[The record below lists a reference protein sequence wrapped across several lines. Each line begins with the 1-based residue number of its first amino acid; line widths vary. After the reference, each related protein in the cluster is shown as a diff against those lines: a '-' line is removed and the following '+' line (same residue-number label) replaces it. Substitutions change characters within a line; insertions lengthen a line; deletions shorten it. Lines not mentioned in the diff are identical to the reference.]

1 MSVEPKD
8 RQQPCHG
15 RDPAAREALGARSLR
30 ERAQRE
36 PRLSRDEEE
45 KAAVRM
51 VPRGTGPQG
60 LPARMPDGVGL
71 AGGGDTRQKG
81 RASLPRVT
89 TIPGGSSSAA
99 PTVRRLAV

>member
-1 MSVEPKD
+1 MRTEPKD
-8 RQQPCHG
+8 HEQLCRG
-15 RDPAAREALGARSLR
+15 RDPAAREALGAGSLR

-99 PTVRRLAV
+99 PTVRWLAV

>member
-1 MSVEPKD
+1 MPVEPKD

-36 PRLSRDEEE
+36 PKLCGREE
-45 KAAVRM
+45 KKGAVRM

-99 PTVRRLAV
+99 PTVRWLAV

>member
-15 RDPAAREALGARSLR
+15 RDPAVGKALGAGFLR
-30 ERAQRE
+30 ERAQGE
-36 PRLSRDEEE
+36 PKLSRDGEE

-71 AGGGDTRQKG
+71 AGGGYTRQKG

-89 TIPGGSSSAA
+89 TIP
-99 PTVRRLAV
+99 

>member
-1 MSVEPKD
+1 MRTEPKD
-8 RQQPCHG
+8 HEQLCRG

-51 VPRGTGPQG
+51 VPRGTGLQR
-60 LPARMPDGVGL
+60 LPERAPDVDTPVCKGK
-71 AGGGDTRQKG
+71 TRQQSHT
-81 RASLPRVT
+81 SLPRVT
-89 TIPGGSSSAA
+89 TIP
-99 PTVRRLAV
+99 

>member
-36 PRLSRDEEE
+36 PKLCGREE
-45 KAAVRM
+45 KKGAVRM

-71 AGGGDTRQKG
+71 AGGGYTRQKG

-89 TIPGGSSSAA
+89 TIP
-99 PTVRRLAV
+99 

>member
-1 MSVEPKD
+1 MRTEPKD
-8 RQQPCHG
+8 HEQLCRG
-15 RDPAAREALGARSLR
+15 RDPAAREALGAGSLR

-51 VPRGTGPQG
+51 VPRGTGLRR
-60 LPARMPDGVGL
+60 LPERVPDVNALVCKGN
-71 AGGGDTRQKG
+71 TRQKG

-89 TIPGGSSSAA
+89 TIP
-99 PTVRRLAV
+99 

>member
-1 MSVEPKD
+1 MPAEPKD

-15 RDPAAREALGARSLR
+15 RDLAAREALGARSLR

-51 VPRGTGPQG
+51 VPRGTGLQR
-60 LPARMPDGVGL
+60 LLDLVPDVDTPVCKGK
-71 AGGGDTRQKG
+71 TRQQSHT
-81 RASLPRVT
+81 SLPRVT
-89 TIPGGSSSAA
+89 TIP
-99 PTVRRLAV
+99 

>member
-1 MSVEPKD
+1 MAAILVRGRRSVPSALESERETKL
-8 RQQPCHG
+8 CG
-15 RDPAAREALGARSLR
+15 R
-30 ERAQRE
+30 
-36 PRLSRDEEE
+36 EE
-45 KAAVRM
+45 KKGAVRM

-89 TIPGGSSSAA
+89 TIP
-99 PTVRRLAV
+99 

>member
-36 PRLSRDEEE
+36 PKLCGREE
-45 KAAVRM
+45 KKGAVRM

-89 TIPGGSSSAA
+89 TIP
-99 PTVRRLAV
+99 

>member
-36 PRLSRDEEE
+36 PKLCGREE
-45 KAAVRM
+45 KKGAVRM
-51 VPRGTGPQG
+51 VPRGTGTQG
-60 LPARMPDGVGL
+60 LPGRMPDGVGL

-89 TIPGGSSSAA
+89 TIP
-99 PTVRRLAV
+99 

>member
-1 MSVEPKD
+1 MPAEPKD

-36 PRLSRDEEE
+36 PKLCGREE
-45 KAAVRM
+45 KKGAVRM

-89 TIPGGSSSAA
+89 TIP
-99 PTVRRLAV
+99 

>member
-1 MSVEPKD
+1 MRTEPKD
-8 RQQPCHG
+8 HEQLCRG

-51 VPRGTGPQG
+51 VPRGTRLQRLLERALWACHP
-60 LPARMPDGVGL
+60 ML
-71 AGGGDTRQKG
+71 ALLFGIMGGWEHNRHN
-81 RASLPRVT
+81 RHNVA
-89 TIPGGSSSAA
+89 
-99 PTVRRLAV
+99 

>member
-15 RDPAAREALGARSLR
+15 RDPAAREALGAGSLR

-51 VPRGTGPQG
+51 VPRGTGLQR
-60 LPARMPDGVGL
+60 LPERAPDVDTPVCKGK
-71 AGGGDTRQKG
+71 TRQQSHT
-81 RASLPRVT
+81 SLPRVT
-89 TIPGGSSSAA
+89 TIP
-99 PTVRRLAV
+99 

>member
-1 MSVEPKD
+1 MPAEPKD

-15 RDPAAREALGARSLR
+15 RDPAAREALGAGSLR

-51 VPRGTGPQG
+51 VPRGTGLRR
-60 LPARMPDGVGL
+60 LPERVPDVNALVCKGN
-71 AGGGDTRQKG
+71 TRQQSHT
-81 RASLPRVT
+81 SLPRVT
-89 TIPGGSSSAA
+89 TIP
-99 PTVRRLAV
+99 